1 MSEEAG
7 FDGRRGITML
17 LLNLMLVTVF
27 LILLAIS
34 VGEIADA
41 HHARQQPAGQ
51 NRPQS

>member
-7 FDGRRGITML
+7 FEGRRGTTML

-34 VGEIADA
+34 VGEVVDA
-41 HHARQQPAGQ
+41 HHARKQLAGQ